1 MLMCPNRLVQLRC
14 GLYRTSEW
22 LLSIAAPQVGLSP
35 RKENQTKDNPQG
47 LIFCGSIE
55 LTIIFSE
62 NIKVTGDEP
71 SLLLWFAQR

>member
-1 MLMCPNRLVQLRC
+1 MRL
-14 GLYRTSEW
+14 LYRTSGW
-22 LLSIAAPQVGLSP
+22 LLSIAAQQAGLSP

-47 LIFCGSIE
+47 LIFCGSILIE